1 MRGGGV
7 KTSRKNGSQI
17 YKSGHR
23 SMILSSLI
31 SRLRKPL
38 HLTEVKYASQG
49 VASTEL
55 QTEDVAY
62 FGNCIQD

>member
-1 MRGGGV
+1 MKRKINENKNTKMEVAMRGGRV
-7 KTSRKNGSQI
+7 KTSRKNVSQI

-38 HLTEVKYASQG
+38 SLTKVKYA
-49 VASTEL
+49 
-55 QTEDVAY
+55 
-62 FGNCIQD
+62 